1 MSASP
6 NSLPAKKV
14 WHCTYYK
21 CGSQWVRDLLT
32 DPLIAEHSKCNL
44 TVSGVD
50 FATSGWPSLAE
61 YGIASPV
68 YTVGDAGWTTRKDP
82 SPEDRCL
89 VMIRDPR
96 DMVVSLVFSMNFS
109 HTPDGVNR
117 LLRRPIR
124 NASRVDRLQLGMHL
138 ISHWSDYLKSW
149 FYDKTEGAYI
159 TKYETLLAD
168 EVAEFGR
175 IIAYLGWPV
184 PPKVVAEVAG
194 MHSFHART
202 GRKPGEE
209 NEFSHR
215 RKGIAGDWRN
225 HFDRELGRMFE
236 ESFPDLLRIT
246 GYEPNSDWWRELPE
260 TIAESVQDITDE
272 RSRLLKVLE
281 QHERELAVVRE
292 AAELRLQKLQ
302 SLTKSYE
309 DLYKEKEVF
318 EVAARDRLKVIV
330 DMEAQLETLK
340 AEKEALRAA
349 AAQKAESHGHAKSR
363 SGSSRS
369 R

>member
-6 NSLPAKKV
+6 NSLPAKRI
-14 WHCTYYK
+14 WHCTFYK
-21 CGSQWVRDLLT
+21 CGSQWIRDLLT
-32 DPLIAEHSKCNL
+32 DPLIAEYSKCKL
-44 TVSGVD
+44 TVSGTD
-50 FATSGWPSLAE
+50 FASGGWPSLPDG
-61 YGIASPV
+61 GIASPV
-68 YTVGDAGWTTRKDP
+68 YTVGDAGWTSRKDP
-82 SPEDRCL
+82 SPSDRCL
-89 VMIRDPR
+89 VVIRDPR

-138 ISHWSDYLKSW
+138 ISHWSEYIKSW
-149 FYDKTEGAYI
+149 FFDKAEGAYI

-168 EVAEFGR
+168 EAAEFGR
-175 IIAYLGWPV
+175 IISYLGWPV
-184 PPKVVAEVAG
+184 PSQVVAEVAA
-194 MHSFHART
+194 MHSFQART
-202 GRKPGEE
+202 GRKRGEE

-225 HFDRELGRMFE
+225 HFDRELGRLFE

-272 RSRLLKVLE
+272 RARLLKVLE
-281 QHERELAVVRE
+281 QHEKELAVVRE
-292 AAELRLQKLQ
+292 AAEQRLEKLQ
-302 SLTKSYE
+302 ILTKSYE
-309 DLYKEKEVF
+309 ELEKQKAMF
-318 EVAARDRLKVIV
+318 EDAARDRLKVISEL
-330 DMEAQLETLK
+330 EAQLGLLRVEM
-340 AEKEALRAA
+340 EALRTQPAP
-349 AAQKAESHGHAKSR
+349 KPEVHSHAKAR
-363 SGSSRS
+363 TGAARS